1 MRTKQADVIDYETKA
16 MVWKLKLGSVEDNAI
31 SSEADVAFERQ
42 RPAACNRD
50 GGFANGFRQTLHR
63 WTGP

>member
-1 MRTKQADVIDYETKA
+1 MIDYEAKA

-31 SSEADVAFERQ
+31 SEADVAFERQ
-42 RPAACNRD
+42 RPAACDRD
-50 GGFANGFRQTLHR
+50 GGFANGFRQTLQR